1 MGVPYLFEQWAIICW
16 NIWKARNKIHFE
28 KATFNPEHI
37 LFKANAM
44 LQEFCSCPGRDLLMP
59 PKQTMQRKHVTSA
72 WLRPPPGFLK
82 FNVDASFMPNSGL
95 TALTMVGRD
104 SYGKI
109 LTGRTWLCS
118 TASSLMAEANALLRA
133 VQSAA
138 DMGLDQV
145 IFESDNETLI
155 SYAQHANQPLPW
167 EIHSIIHNIRSFC
180 SSRPNFSFSFIPRAG
195 NRVADWIARS
205 TLKGQCPFYWAHCP
219 PDILLQLLLTDAVS

>member
-1 MGVPYLFEQWAIICW
+1 
-16 NIWKARNKIHFE
+16 
-28 KATFNPEHI
+28 
-37 LFKANAM
+37 
-44 LQEFCSCPGRDLLMP
+44 
-59 PKQTMQRKHVTSA
+59 
-72 WLRPPPGFLK
+72 
-82 FNVDASFMPNSGL
+82 MPNSGL
-95 TALTMVGRD
+95 TALAMVGRD